1 MYHPPRLALHYIG
14 TDGKPEPI
22 ARPAEARGE
31 TRVMSEA
38 AARTLLQIMQGVTE
52 DGTAKL
58 AAIPGYP
65 VAGKT
70 GTAQKVTNG
79 RYDPSKYLASF
90 VGIVPADKPRLVV
103 AVMIDE
109 PQGTHYGGLIAAPAF
124 KTIAE
129 AALRYLGVPPSE
141 PVQGDKNG
149 NKKSSKSAPK
159 QPVPVDPVDNEIDG
173 PGVDEPAAVVATEE
187 GGDSADATF
196 AEDDE
201 MPAGSNGA
209 SAVPVP
215 DFTGMSIGEAIRA
228 ARKAGIELIPSGSGL
243 GVAQSPKPGL
253 VGAGT
258 VCRVSFQRGG
268 V

>member
-1 MYHPPRLALHYIG
+1 
-14 TDGKPEPI
+14 
-22 ARPAEARGE
+22 
-31 TRVMSEA
+31 
-38 AARTLLQIMQGVTE
+38 
-52 DGTAKL
+52 
-58 AAIPGYP
+58 

-129 AALRYLGVPPSE
+129 AALRYLGVPPSQ
-141 PVQGDKNG
+141 PVQAGDKKG
-149 NKKSSKSAPK
+149 DKKGSKLAPK
-159 QPVPVDPVDNEIDG
+159 PVPEVPVDTEIDG

-187 GGDSADATF
+187 GGDVADATF

-201 MPAGSNGA
+201 MPTTSNGA
-209 SAVPVP
+209 GAVPVP